1 MADIIGAVRVVLGA
15 DTAAFEKG
23 LGGASKRMEQF
34 KKDMAL
40 AGVAIG
46 AAVTSAAIGLGVAIK
61 RSIDEADKLGKMAQA
76 FGVPV
81 EELSKLK
88 HAADLSD
95 VSLEQLGTALGRLSR
110 NMSDA
115 ADGTGPAADAFRTL
129 GINVRDEVTGGFKS
143 ASEIMEEVADKFV
156 GMQDGAGK
164 TALAIQIFG
173 KAGAALIPML
183 NEGGDA
189 LRAMGEEAEK
199 LGLVISERTA
209 KSAEAFNDNLTR
221 LGRVWDGVINRL
233 MAESVGSLE
242 AISGE
247 FVNLAKDIDFVTQTG
262 QMLERWMFNIARL
275 AIQVG
280 GAIEIATANFRGL
293 ANVARAIAT
302 GDFTGAIAAWN
313 KNAAEMV
320 GINDRVNASIDRMTA
335 AFQTVPIGQTMFGD
349 FAGQADKADKSLAPV
364 IEKTGRLKRDYSELT
379 DQIRKSADLGDKIR
393 ESLATPFAEVELQ
406 MAKVQFAFDT
416 GAISAETFAAKM
428 NALGLEMAA
437 TWGRAGASLAGSL
450 QTAFTAIAGENK
462 QMLQIAKVAGAAEAL
477 INTFV
482 AQSKALAQGGI
493 FGFAAAAAIL
503 AQGLALVA
511 SIKAVDIGG
520 FAQGGSF
527 MVPGAGGIDS
537 KKFMMSL
544 TPGERVDVHKPSDA
558 GNRDMVV
565 RGIRPRD
572 LFTGEMVREMVLQLD
587 DWVKHGGTGIRHAR

>member
-23 LGGASKRMEQF
+23 LGGAAKRMEQF

-129 GINVRDEVTGGFKS
+129 GINVRDEVTGGLKS
-143 ASEIMEEVADKFV
+143 ASQIMEEVADKFV

-183 NEGGDA
+183 NEGGAA

-221 LGRVWDGVINRL
+221 LGRVWDGVVNRL
-233 MAESVGSLE
+233 MAESVGTLE
-242 AISGE
+242 AVSAE
-247 FVNLAKDIDFVTQTG
+247 FVSLAKDIDFVTQTG

-293 ANVARAIAT
+293 ANVAREIAS

-313 KNAAEMV
+313 KNAGEMV
-320 GINDRVNASIDRMTA
+320 AINDRVNASIDRMTA
-335 AFQTVPIGQTMFGD
+335 AFATVPIGQTMFGD
-349 FAGQADKADKSLAPV
+349 FATQADKADKSLAPV
-364 IEKTGRLKRDYSELT
+364 IEKTGRLKREYSELT
-379 DQIRKSADLGDKIR
+379 DHMRKTAGLGDKIR
-393 ESLATPFAEVELQ
+393 QELATPFDEINKKIAEADFAFQSFEINAEVLAARMQQLGFQ
-406 MAKVQFAFDT
+406 MAAV
-416 GAISAETFAAKM
+416 
-428 NALGLEMAA
+428 
-437 TWGRAGASLAGSL
+437 WGQAMGSLAGSI

-558 GNRDMVV
+558 GNRDLVV

-587 DWVKHGGTGIRHAR
+587 EWVKHGGTGIRHAR